1 MTRKLKYRQV
11 KARSRNQLSNKNRAV
26 NLLVVAN
33 KSFHLSKMKIRNK
46 MSNLKHKMVKVQAR
60 SRP

>member
-11 KARSRNQLSNKNRAV
+11 KARSHNQPNNKNRAV

-33 KSFHLSKMKIRNK
+33 KSFLLSKMKIRNK
-46 MSNLKHKMVKVQAR
+46 MSNLKRKMVKVQAR